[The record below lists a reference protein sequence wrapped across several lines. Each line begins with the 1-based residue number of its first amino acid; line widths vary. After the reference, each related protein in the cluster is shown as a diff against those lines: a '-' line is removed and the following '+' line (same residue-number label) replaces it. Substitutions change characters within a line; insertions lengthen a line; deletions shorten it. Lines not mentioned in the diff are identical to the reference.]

1 MCKVIYLRLKF
12 EIFDFSS
19 KQLCLLVSC
28 VTLELTIIRRKKRLE
43 FMAYGSEVSDLQN
56 LDNL

>member
-1 MCKVIYLRLKF
+1 LKF

-19 KQLCLLVSC
+19 KQLCLLVSR

-43 FMAYGSEVSDLQN
+43 FMADGNDLSDLLK